1 MYTESLKMPRI
12 YIIMKKKVTLSFD
25 SKTYEKFKKFCD
37 DNAIMLS
44 KRLELCMEYIMNQ
57 KGGKDE

>member
-1 MYTESLKMPRI
+1 
-12 YIIMKKKVTLSFD
+12 MKKKVTLSIED
-25 SKTYEKFKKFCD
+25 KVYEKFKKFCD

-44 KRLELCMEYIMNQ
+44 KRLELYMNEIMKD